1 MSATQENADIMDV
14 EANFGAFSDFN
25 HAADEIMAAMHGL
38 IGLEYWLV
46 SRITGNDWVVLRTFG
61 PGPYTVGQALE
72 YSSTICSH
80 MIAGR
85 GPNIVNDVS
94 RNEHYASAL
103 IRSVHPISSYVGAPL
118 IVGGRV
124 FGVLCALDPATRGTE
139 IEAHERLIVT
149 CARTLS
155 TILSHEFEAEELK
168 RRIERA
174 ESEAMIDEPTRLF
187 NRRGW
192 DRLIEREAKRA
203 QRYGNQATMFVM
215 DIDGLKETNDTE
227 GHAAG
232 DALIRRVA
240 DVIVG
245 VMRDNDVAARLGG
258 DEFGVLAVETSAI
271 DAQVLNDRFDAAFA
285 EAGVSVPIGRAH
297 CNRTGGILEAVQ
309 AADEMMYLQKEH
321 RHNARD
327 AAGD

>member
-149 CARTLS
+149 SART
-155 TILSHEFEAEELK
+155 
-168 RRIERA
+168 ERA

-285 EAGVSVPIGRAH
+285 EAGVSVSIGRAH
-297 CNRTGGILEAVQ
+297 CNRTGGILEAIE

-327 AAGD
+327 AARG

>member
-1 MSATQENADIMDV
+1 MDV
-14 EANFGAFSDFN
+14 EAHFGAFSDFN

-38 IGLEYWLV
+38 LGLEYWLV
-46 SRITGNDWVVLRTFG
+46 SRITGDDWVVLRTFG
-61 PGPYTVGQALE
+61 PGPYSVGQALE

-85 GPNIVNDVS
+85 GPTIMTDVS

-103 IRSVHPISSYVGAPL
+103 IRSVHPISSYAGAPL
-118 IVGGRV
+118 IVDGRV
-124 FGVLCALDPATRGTE
+124 YGVLCALDPATRNAE
-139 IEAHERLIVT
+139 IEAHSRLIAT
-149 CARTLS
+149 SARTLS
-155 TILSHEFEAEELK
+155 TILGHELEAEQLK

-174 ESEAMIDEPTRLF
+174 ESEALIDEPTRLF

-192 DRLIEREAKRA
+192 DRLIEREANRA

-215 DIDGLKETNDTE
+215 DIDGLKETNDTK

-232 DALIRRVA
+232 DALIKRVA
-240 DVIVG
+240 ETIVA

-258 DEFGVLAVETSAI
+258 DEFGVLALETSAI
-271 DAQVLNDRFDAAFA
+271 DAQVLHDRFDAAFA
-285 EAGVSVPIGRAH
+285 AAGVSVSIGRAH
-297 CNRTGGILEAVQ
+297 CNRVGGITEAVQ

-321 RHNARD
+321 RHTTRD
-327 AAGD
+327 AASG